1 MKNYLA
7 FYGSTFYPM
16 GGMHDLIG
24 DFDNVEDAIIA
35 IIIKNNQARNGDW
48 STSWGHVYSLKD
60 KTIVTKR
67 EFIL

>member
-1 MKNYLA
+1 
-7 FYGSTFYPM
+7 M